1 MVITVS
7 SKRLSAP
14 RTNETVSSFSA
25 EFIGVFMPPVQPA
38 FVTAEQFL
46 FYLFLLN
53 KRITA
58 KFTTSGLP
66 QNLHLSS
73 EFITVIL
80 FLIQKDFTVSR
91 EIFRRFA
98 ISAYPIPC
106 VLHNTMFSI
115 SAFLIYFHPVII
127 VKMYSSKKQTTKT
140 VKP

>member
-14 RTNETVSSFSA
+14 CTNKTVSSFSA
-25 EFIGVFMPPVQPA
+25 EFIRVLCHQSSLHLSLQNLF
-38 FVTAEQFL
+38 FL
-46 FYLFLLN
+46 TFSFW
-53 KRITA
+53 
-58 KFTTSGLP
+58 TSGLP
-66 QNLHLSS
+66 QNLHLSLW
-73 EFITVIL
+73 FMTVIL

-91 EIFRRFA
+91 DIFRRFA